1 MSEASSVE
9 LINFIN
15 TVFVICSREM
25 SMSEQKKEKEI
36 EQEIEEEDQEE
47 EEHVCTYCLSG
58 DTLIHQEIF
67 TCETCNTQ
75 RGAGVQCFCAGCAAS
90 CHRGHQTRPI
100 AFGQAYCE

>member
-1 MSEASSVE
+1 
-9 LINFIN
+9 
-15 TVFVICSREM
+15 M

-36 EQEIEEEDQEE
+36 EQEIEDQEEEEE